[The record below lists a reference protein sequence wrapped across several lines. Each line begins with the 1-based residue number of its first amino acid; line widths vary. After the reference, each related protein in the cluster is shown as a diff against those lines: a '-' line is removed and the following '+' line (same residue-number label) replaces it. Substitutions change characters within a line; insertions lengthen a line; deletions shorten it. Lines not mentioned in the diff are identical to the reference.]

1 MNQYLKNLNELYS
14 IDDNVSQKAFFEK
27 SSWIFK
33 KLYVPIYFSKKIE
46 NNLEIY
52 EELYALLDSSFLFKK
67 LSLDD
72 FTFKNV
78 KLDRAKYLQ
87 KEFNKNYSYLVLENE
102 IDRKIKNGFYVEI
115 DMSKNTDFSLFC
127 LLSANF
133 FPCFSSSKELE
144 LDYYSNDSI
153 NVLKLPMVRESG
165 NVIILPDSS
174 LVNGRLYNTIIK
186 EIYYSKELSLEQ
198 KETIEEIGKRLK
210 VKVNYYD

>member
-14 IDDNVSQKAFFEK
+14 TDDNVSQKAFFEK

-87 KEFNKNYSYLVLENE
+87 KEFNKNYSYLVLDNE
-102 IDRKIKNGFYVEI
+102 INKIKNGFYVEI
-115 DMSKNTDFSLFC
+115 DMSKNTDFSLFS
-127 LLSANF
+127 LLSGNF

-144 LDYYSNDSI
+144 LDYYDDDPLNI
-153 NVLKLPMVRESG
+153 LKLPMVRERG
-165 NVIILPDSS
+165 NVIILPDNS
-174 LVNGRLYNTIIK
+174 LVNGRLYHSLIK
-186 EIYYSKELSLEQ
+186 EIHCSKELSLEQ